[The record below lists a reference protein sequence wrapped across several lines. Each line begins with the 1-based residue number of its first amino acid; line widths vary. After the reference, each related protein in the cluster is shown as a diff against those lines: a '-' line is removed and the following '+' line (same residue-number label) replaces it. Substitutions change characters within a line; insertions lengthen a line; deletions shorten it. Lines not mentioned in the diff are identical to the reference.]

1 MDQFDF
7 NDNQSR
13 RAGGLISR
21 LTRVIWSLGAVYFL
35 CMALFLVAFFALSF
49 INPNHPYN
57 PWPPVP
63 QQAAAATE
71 PTSTAVTPT
80 DTATATKE
88 PTATVTKTTTP
99 TQEPEDTLVPT
110 ETSTAGPL
118 VTQTPTSTLSPDE
131 EATRSSSDWFEVLDG
146 DPTYLA
152 HPDGCD
158 GMYVAGNVTDLD
170 GEPLVKMLIRL
181 QGVLSGESQGV
192 EDVISGT
199 AQEYSESGWEIKL
212 TAAPVASSGTV
223 YVQLYDPE
231 TENAVS
237 DLVVFN
243 TFDDCS
249 RNLVMINFEQ
259 VR

>member
-7 NDNQSR
+7 QDNGSK
-13 RAGGLISR
+13 RAGGLAGR
-21 LTRVIWSLGAVYFL
+21 LSRVIWSLGAVYFI
-35 CMALFLVAFFALSF
+35 CMAVFLVAFFALTY

-63 QQAAAATE
+63 TQVPATFT
-71 PTSTAVTPT
+71 PTSTPVTPT
-80 DTATATKE
+80 HTATEEPTATATK
-88 PTATVTKTTTP
+88 TATVTATP
-99 TQEPEDTLVPT
+99 EETQDPT
-110 ETSTAGPL
+110 ATSTTGP
-118 VTQTPTSTLSPDE
+118 VITQTATSTLSPDE
-131 EATRSSSDWFEVLDG
+131 EATLTSSAWFEVLDG

-170 GEPLVKMLIRL
+170 GEALVFMLVRL
-181 QGVLSGESQGV
+181 QGVLSGESLGV
-192 EDVISGT
+192 EDVVSGT
-199 AQEYSESGWEIKL
+199 APEYSESGWEVKL
-212 TAAPVASSGTV
+212 TESPVASSGTV

-231 TENAVS
+231 TEKAVS
-237 DLVVFN
+237 DLEVFN
-243 TFDDCS
+243 TYDDCA